1 MDMQVFLNNYHEAF
15 GEKVDLPIVFWY
27 SEQPVNPVDKIG
39 GCLFKCMKEVRA
51 GQTVSLSVETIGCG
65 GGKFY
70 TGFTEMPERI
80 GFVSLKR
87 KIQTNTRRCF

>member
-39 GCLFKCMKEVRA
+39 GCLFNCMKEV
-51 GQTVSLSVETIGCG
+51 E
-65 GGKFY
+65 
-70 TGFTEMPERI
+70 PD
-80 GFVSLKR
+80 KR
-87 KIQTNTRRCF
+87 LV